1 MINGVLFQFFHW
13 YHEGDLWN
21 EFAEKAAHLNELGI
35 TAVWLPPATKC
46 FLGREG
52 RGYDVYDHYDLG
64 EFFQKGTVRTR
75 YGTKQEYLY
84 AIQKAH
90 ECNIQVYADVV
101 LNHKMGGDRNEN
113 VTVHEVDAENR
124 TQKTGNP
131 FRAEAKTYFCFPGR
145 NGMYS
150 DFVWDY
156 QCFSGI
162 DIVEVNGEEKKGIF
176 KIHNSSGTEWDDSAS
191 HQFGNYDYLMGA
203 DVEYRNPEVADQVKS
218 WLKWFMDLTKADGI
232 RLDALKHLSSD
243 FLIQLV
249 DFIKN
254 EINEDCFI
262 VGEFWKDK
270 PDKMSAFSEKINHQI
285 SLFDV
290 PLHYNFHEAS
300 KKYSKYDL
308 RTILKDS
315 FLEDHAHISVSFVE
329 NHDTQPLQGLES
341 SVNEWFKPLAYT
353 IILLTE
359 KAYPCVFYADFYG
372 AEYCDRKDGVIQKI
386 TLNKVKI
393 LPKLLEARKR
403 FAFGEQINYFDHPN
417 CIAWLR
423 QGSDISLACLVII
436 SNGNVDRKTIA
447 LGSSFSKSKFV
458 DFLGYRPETVE
469 CDENGKGTFMVN
481 PESVSIWVMES

>member
-1 MINGVLFQFFHW
+1 MINGVIFQFFHW

-21 EFAEKAAHLNELGI
+21 EFAEKASYLNELGI

-46 FLGREG
+46 FLGTEG

-75 YGTKQEYLY
+75 YGTKQEYLN

-101 LNHKMGGDRNEN
+101 LNHKMGGDKTES

-124 TQKTGNP
+124 TQKIGNP
-131 FRAEAKTYFCFPGR
+131 FQAETKTYFNFPGR

-162 DIVEVNGEEKKGIF
+162 DIIKVNGEEKKGIF
-176 KIHNSSGTEWDDSAS
+176 KIHNNSGTEWDDSAS

-203 DVEYRNPEVADQVKS
+203 DVEYRNPEVAEQVKN
-218 WLKWFMDLTKADGI
+218 WLKWYLDLTKADGI
-232 RLDALKHLSSD
+232 RLDALKHISSD
-243 FLIQLV
+243 FLIQLI

-262 VGEFWKDK
+262 IGEYWKDK
-270 PDKMSAFSEKINHQI
+270 PDMMSAFSEKINHQI

-308 RTILKDS
+308 RTILKNS
-315 FLEDHAHISVSFVE
+315 FLEEHARISVSFVE

-341 SVNEWFKPLAYT
+341 SVNEWFKPLAYA
-353 IILLTE
+353 IILLME

-372 AEYCDRKDGVIQKI
+372 AEYCDAKDGAIQRI
-386 TLNKVKI
+386 TLNKVEI

-403 FAFGEQINYFDHPN
+403 FALGNQINYFDHPN

-423 QGSDISLACLVII
+423 KGSDISLSCLVII
-436 SNGNVDRKTIA
+436 SNGNVDRKAIT
-447 LGSSFSKSKFV
+447 LGSCFGKSKFV
-458 DFLGYRPETVE
+458 DFLGYRSETVE

-481 PESVSIWVMES
+481 PKSVSIWVMES